1 MATQTD
7 VLGGVTGDLA
17 MKTPVDAATTANIT
31 LSGEQTLDGIA
42 LVAGDRAL
50 VQDQTAAEDNGI
62 YTVSAGDWV
71 RAPDWNGA
79 RDVVAGT
86 SVLVNQGSVGEGRLY
101 RVSTTGDIT
110 IGVTEVVIESV
121 PFGSDGATG
130 PTGATGPQG
139 STGVAG
145 PTGPAGASGTV
156 GATWTAILAETS
168 LSGLHS
174 YDVTGFG
181 SYEELM
187 LIMKIDSP
195 ENDLQPRITYS
206 DDDGVSFE
214 TVGYH
219 HGINTAA
226 TYIPIS
232 PRSEFDSA
240 GTVLAVVSII
250 RLGKIMS
257 LMCIGGDHGDGS
269 STSNSGI
276 FDNGNDVD
284 ALRLALFNFSDV
296 AKNFDTNT
304 TLEVYGR

>member
-1 MATQTD
+1 MATQLD
-7 VLGGVTGDLA
+7 VFGGVTGDLA

-86 SVLVNQGSVGEGRLY
+86 SVLVNQGSVGEGRLH

-130 PTGATGPQG
+130 LTGATGPQG
-139 STGVAG
+139 IAG
-145 PTGPAGASGTV
+145 PTGPVGGSGIT
-156 GATWTAILAETS
+156 GTGWTELLAEVD
-168 LSGLHS
+168 LDGLHS
-174 YDVTGFG
+174 QVVGVDP
-181 SYEELM
+181 SYNDIIAVM
-187 LIMKIDSP
+187 RVIP
-195 ENDLQPRITYS
+195 E
-206 DDDGVSFE
+206 
-214 TVGYH
+214 
-219 HGINTAA
+219 
-226 TYIPIS
+226 
-232 PRSEFDSA
+232 
-240 GTVLAVVSII
+240 
-250 RLGKIMS
+250 
-257 LMCIGGDHGDGS
+257 
-269 STSNSGI
+269 TSNSRIHLTCSDDGGVTYETTGYHDGSDPAATRLKPFYTDIDTVDDYFFIIDIKRLATAIVMAGTSGESSSSTASTKAGI

-284 ALRLALFNFSDV
+284 FLKFSLFDS
-296 AKNFDTNT
+296 AGSIARNFDTNS
-304 TLEVYGR
+304 TLTVYGR